1 MKHLAEAKQ
10 DIAARVKLTDSLK
23 NSKKNL
29 RPIDLLKHWTNKR
42 NPSVALQPRSSI
54 SSGSLVLLSW
64 SKQRSS
70 SQIAGVKIGK

>member
-29 RPIDLLKHWTNKR
+29 RPIYLSPFEICLKIEQTKETHQLR
-42 NPSVALQPRSSI
+42 CSSAPPSLQ
-54 SSGSLVLLSW
+54 VL
-64 SKQRSS
+64 
-70 SQIAGVKIGK
+70 